1 MAESIQD
8 EVAPETATRFAARC
22 LASGDPRVEVAEALQ
37 NFFGVSRATAYRTI
51 ARVLIDS
58 DDSEPIAI
66 VRDET
71 GTIDLRA
78 EAERQ
83 YSAAVAQCDSKAAL
97 RWFAVLQR
105 LSS

>member
-1 MAESIQD
+1 MVESIQN
-8 EVAPETATRFAARC
+8 EVAPETASQFATRC
-22 LASGDPRVEVAEALQ
+22 LASGDPRAEVAEALQ
-37 NFFGVSRATAYRTI
+37 TFFGVSRATAYRTI
-51 ARVLIDS
+51 ARVLIDA
-58 DDSEPIAI
+58 DDSEPTAI

-83 YSAAVAQCDSKAAL
+83 YAAAVAQCDNKAAL

-105 LSS
+105 LS